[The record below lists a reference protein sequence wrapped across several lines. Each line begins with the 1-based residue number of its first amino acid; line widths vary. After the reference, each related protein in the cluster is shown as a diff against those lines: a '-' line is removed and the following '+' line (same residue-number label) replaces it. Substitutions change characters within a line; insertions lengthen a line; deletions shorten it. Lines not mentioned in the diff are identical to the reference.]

1 MKNMIKNFS
10 LLLIFAFVMNSCS
23 AQKKEEK
30 LIRNSFENYKSAIL
44 NDKGEEAV
52 QYVDSR
58 TITYYSEILKKTK
71 NADSIEVN
79 NLGLMDKLMVFSI
92 RHRATKSEILS
103 FDSKGLLVYA
113 IKEGMVGKNSVAN
126 NTIGDVKIDGTFAKG
141 QFIANGQKA
150 PFYFHFYKE
159 EDKWKIDLTSIFTI
173 GTAAFKKMQEESGL
187 NENEYLL
194 SLLEMLTGR
203 KPDNEIWKNIE

>member
-1 MKNMIKNFS
+1 MIENFS
-10 LLLIFAFVMNSCS
+10 LLLIFAFVLNSCS
-23 AQKKEEK
+23 AQKEEK
-30 LIRNSFENYKSAIL
+30 LVRRSFENYKSTIL

-52 QYVDSR
+52 HYVDSR
-58 TITYYSEILKKTK
+58 TITYYSEILAKTK

-79 NLGLMDKLMVFSI
+79 NLGLMDKIMVFSI

-103 FDSKGLLVYA
+103 FDGKGLLIYA
-113 IKEGMVGKNSVAN
+113 IKEGMVRKNSVAN
-126 NTIGDVKIDGTFAKG
+126 NTVGDVEIDGTFAKG
-141 QFIANGQKA
+141 RFIANGQKT

-159 EDKWKIDLTSIFTI
+159 KDVWKIDLTSIFTI

-187 NENEYLL
+187 NENEYLF

-203 KPDNEIWKNIE
+203 KPDNEIWKKIE

>member
-1 MKNMIKNFS
+1 MIRNFS
-10 LLLIFAFVMNSCS
+10 LLLILAFILNSCS

-30 LIRNSFENYKSAIL
+30 LVRKSFENYKSAIL
-44 NDKGEEAV
+44 NDKGKEAV
-52 QYVDSR
+52 QYIDSR
-58 TITYYSEILKKTK
+58 TLTYYSEILTKTK

-103 FDSKGLLVYA
+103 FDAKGLLIYA

-126 NTIGDVKIDGTFAKG
+126 NTVGDVEIDGDFAKG
-141 QFIANGQKA
+141 QFIANGQKT

-159 EDKWKIDLTSIFTI
+159 EGIWKIDLTSVFTI
-173 GTAAFKKMQEESGL
+173 GTAAYKKMQEDSGL
-187 NENEYLL
+187 NENDYLF
-194 SLLEMLTGR
+194 SLLEMLIGR
-203 KPDNEIWKNIE
+203 KPGSEIWKKIE